1 MSLYREE
8 NRIDLG
14 RLRRERVE
22 KARAQ
27 MEKEGI
33 GAYLC
38 FDPANIGYLTDTYTY
53 RLEPLL
59 ARNVLFPR
67 TGDPILYEWGFRWQR
82 VRDELAPWLKG
93 NVRPGWRL
101 RFFLNRGVKPTEFL
115 EDLKKVLRD
124 HGVFNEPLAVDMPIV
139 TIDFAEMLRNEGL
152 KVIDGFPSLNR
163 ARAIKS
169 QDEIQCM
176 RISMSICDEIFY
188 ELQKAIRPGI
198 RESDLAAIAAELSV
212 KRFCD
217 GPVDIVGCSGENTN
231 PNMLGY
237 SDRPIRPGDMVF
249 VDLPGVKYKGYCSCY
264 YRTFTCGKATQRQ
277 KEIYDECYDLL
288 RKGMSKIKAGNT
300 TADVCKAWPG
310 PEHWG
315 GKTWRDVSD
324 CAIGHGIGLHNQEA
338 PTITPLFSIENP
350 ITLEENMIIAIE
362 TFYGSK
368 PGEQPRQGARIEDL
382 VVVTKDGYENLA
394 KWPEDK
400 ITECWI

>member
-1 MSLYREE
+1 MSIYREA
-8 NRIDLG
+8 NKIDLG

-22 KARAQ
+22 KAKAQ

-38 FDPANIGYLTDTYTY
+38 FDPANITYLTDTNTY

-101 RFFLNRGVKPTEFL
+101 RFYLNRGVKPVEFL
-115 EDLKKVLRD
+115 ADLKKVLND
-124 HGVFNEPLAVDMPIV
+124 HGVINEPLAVDMPIV
-139 TIDFAEMLRNEGL
+139 SIDFAEMLRSEGL

-163 ARAIKS
+163 ARAVKTE
-169 QDEIQCM
+169 DEIECT
-176 RISMSICDEIFY
+176 RMSETICEEIFY
-188 ELQKAIRPGI
+188 EIQKTIRPGI
-198 RESDLAAIAAELSV
+198 RETDLAAIATEFAV

-217 GPVDIVGCSGENTN
+217 APVDIVCCSGENTN

-237 SDRPIRPGDMVF
+237 SDRTIRPGEMVF
-249 VDLPGVKYKGYCSCY
+249 VDLPGVRYKGYCSCY
-264 YRTFTCGKATQRQ
+264 YRTFTCGRATQRQ
-277 KEIYDECYDLL
+277 KEIHAECHDLL
-288 RKGMSKIKAGNT
+288 YKGIAKVKAGNT
-300 TADVCKAWPG
+300 TADICKAWPG

-315 GKTWRDVSD
+315 GKNWRDVSD

-368 PGEQPRQGARIEDL
+368 PGELPRQGARIEDL

-394 KWPEDK
+394 RWPKDK